1 MAVERP
7 SPDHAG
13 ENPGGTPMTDH
24 TAVIPDVEA
33 DTRWSDWRKRGAT
46 NDRRTATRMR
56 RLMFLIAAALIAWL
70 AVQLT

>member
-1 MAVERP
+1 
-7 SPDHAG
+7 
-13 ENPGGTPMTDH
+13 MTDH